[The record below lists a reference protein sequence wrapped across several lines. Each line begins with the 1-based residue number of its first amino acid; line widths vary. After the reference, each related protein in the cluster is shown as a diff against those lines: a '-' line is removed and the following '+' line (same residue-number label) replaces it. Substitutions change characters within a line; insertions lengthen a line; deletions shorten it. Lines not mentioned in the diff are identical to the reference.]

1 MMSDGPEARQLDVGG
16 LGAGPRIGCSDG
28 PIDMP
33 ALARDRVLGGLD
45 DEAPGAVLE
54 PLVTSHGDGP

>member
-1 MMSDGPEARQLDVGG
+1 MMGGGPEARQLDIGG
-16 LGAGPRIGCSDG
+16 LGDGPRVGCSDG
-28 PIDMP
+28 LTDMP

-54 PLVTSHGDGP
+54 PLVTAHGGGP